1 MSVATRLNFT
11 PRALRPPAREMPSVG
26 VEHAPPP
33 RRPGGLPTWVIVVAC
48 VAAFAVVA
56 VLAMVRIDLEA
67 QFCLAFA
74 TLAVM
79 VVLRRSRFIEHTRL
93 FFLLCSAF
101 LSMRYVCWRTTST
114 LGYNGFADF
123 ILMMMMYGAELY
135 GIVLT
140 LGGLFVNS
148 RALERPGVPLNRS
161 AGPLPTVDV
170 YVPSYNEP
178 PEMLEITLRA
188 ALDMRY
194 DRERVNVYLLDDGGT
209 EQKRTQTDPVKA
221 AAAQE
226 RALTLSLL
234 AARHGAQYLS
244 RERNEHA
251 KAGNINA
258 ALAKTSGELIV
269 IFDAD
274 HVPTA
279 DFLEKTVGHFQRD
292 SELFL
297 LQTPHFFSNPDPL
310 EKNLGMFGKMP
321 PENEMFYSVIQRGLD
336 FWNASFFCGSAA
348 VLRRKC
354 LMEIG
359 GITGTSITEDAETA
373 LVLHARGYRSA
384 YLNEPLIA
392 GLQPETF
399 ASFVVQRVRWAQGMI
414 QLLLFRNPLRMKG
427 LKLAQRICYFSNAF
441 FWFFCYARVVFLL
454 APALYLL
461 FGLQFYNATL
471 PEFFAYGLPQ
481 MAGVILTTDYLFGKY
496 RWTLIS
502 EVYEMLLSLF
512 SLRGVI
518 AVLLNP
524 RAPTFNVTPK
534 GEQSDADQ
542 ISELAGPFYA
552 MYLGVLI
559 SAIVGVWRL
568 IDGDTQRGVIASSVA
583 WSVLNLVLLN
593 ACIGV
598 LYERRQRRV
607 APRVPADIAG
617 TLLLPESANTD
628 AATPVRSFSPAF
640 GCHIVDLSAGGAKL
654 IVPFDAESS
663 IPRGSPAT
671 LDAFDAARGC
681 HSQLPVIVR
690 GVFERGDGTCAVGVE
705 FADRS
710 VEGLSDRVSLV
721 YGDSGRWRSFRDGRN
736 KRIGIRRGLG
746 LVVRLGTVHALAHYR
761 TFFTALLRYVAKR
774 LSQRRR
780 DLRGVVTQAKS

>member
-1 MSVATRLNFT
+1 MAFT
-11 PRALRPPAREMPSVG
+11 
-26 VEHAPPP
+26 
-33 RRPGGLPTWVIVVAC
+33 
-48 VAAFAVVA
+48 VVA
-56 VLAMVRIDLEA
+56 VLAMVRIDLQA
-67 QFCLAFA
+67 QFCLAFM

-79 VVLRRSRFIEHTRL
+79 IVLRRSGLIERTRL

-101 LSMRYVCWRTTST
+101 LSIRYVCWRTTST

-148 RALERPGVPLNRS
+148 RPLKRAGVTLIRT

-178 PEMLEITLRA
+178 AEMLEITLRA

-194 DRERVNVYLLDDGGT
+194 DRDRVNVYLLDDGGT
-209 EQKRTQTDPVKA
+209 EQKRTQADPVKA

-234 AARHGAQYLS
+234 AARHGAHYLS

-258 ALAKTSGELIV
+258 ALEKTSGELIV

-279 DFLEKTVGHFQRD
+279 DFLEKTIGYFQRD

-373 LVLHARGYRSA
+373 LMLHARGYRSA

-414 QLLLFRNPLRMKG
+414 QLLMFRNPLRMKG
-427 LKLAQRICYFSNAF
+427 LKLAQRLCYFSNAF

-481 MAGVILTTDYLFGKY
+481 MVGVILTTDYLFGKY

-502 EVYEMLLSLF
+502 EVYEMLLSMF
-512 SLRGVI
+512 SLRGVV

-552 MYLGVLI
+552 VYLGVLI

-568 IDGDTQRGVIASSVA
+568 IDGDMQRGVIASSVA

-617 TLLLPESANTD
+617 TLLLSNVAD
-628 AATPVRSFSPAF
+628 AEADTPARTFSPAF
-640 GCHIVDLSAGGAKL
+640 DCRIVDLSAGGAKL
-654 IVPFDAESS
+654 IVPLGAQSS
-663 IPRGSPAT
+663 IPRGWTAT
-671 LDAFDAARGC
+671 LDAYNAARGC
-681 HSQLPVIVR
+681 HCRLPVVVR
-690 GVFERGDGTCAVGVE
+690 GVFEPGDGTCAVGVE
-705 FADRS
+705 FSDRS

-721 YGDSGRWRSFRDGRN
+721 YGDSGRWRSFRDQRN

-761 TFFTALLRYVAKR
+761 TFFTALLRYVLNR
-774 LSQRRR
+774 LVSRRHA
-780 DLRGVVTQAKS
+780 LRRVVTSAKS

>member
-1 MSVATRLNFT
+1 MSVTNRLAFA
-11 PRALRPPAREMPSVG
+11 PRVLRSPAQEPPGVG
-26 VEHAPPP
+26 VEHEPP
-33 RRPGGLPTWVIVVAC
+33 RQPTDWRTWAAGC
-48 VAAFAVVA
+48 AWCMAFAVVA
-56 VLAMVRIDLEA
+56 VLAMVRIDLQA
-67 QFCLAFA
+67 QFCLAFM

-79 VVLRRSRFIEHTRL
+79 IVLRRSGLVERTRL

-101 LSMRYVCWRTTST
+101 LSIRYVCWRTTST

-148 RALERPGVPLNRS
+148 RPLKREGVPLIRT

-178 PEMLEITLRA
+178 AEMLEITLRA

-194 DRERVNVYLLDDGGT
+194 DRDRVNVYLLDDGGT
-209 EQKRTQTDPVKA
+209 EQKRTQADPVKA

-234 AARHGAQYLS
+234 AARHGAHYLS

-258 ALAKTSGELIV
+258 ALEKTSGELIV

-279 DFLEKTVGHFQRD
+279 DFLEKTIGYFQRD

-373 LVLHARGYRSA
+373 LMLHARGYRSA

-414 QLLLFRNPLRMKG
+414 QLLMFRNPLRMKG
-427 LKLAQRICYFSNAF
+427 LKLAQRLCYFSNAF

-481 MAGVILTTDYLFGKY
+481 MVGVILTTDYLFGKY

-502 EVYEMLLSLF
+502 EVYEMLLSMF
-512 SLRGVI
+512 SLRGVV

-552 MYLGVLI
+552 VYLGVLI

-568 IDGDTQRGVIASSVA
+568 IDGDMQRGVIASSVA

-617 TLLLPESANTD
+617 TLLLSDVADEQG
-628 AATPVRSFSPAF
+628 ATPARAFSPAF
-640 GCHIVDLSAGGAKL
+640 DCRIVDLSAGGAKL
-654 IVPFDAESS
+654 IVPLGAQSS
-663 IPRGSPAT
+663 IPRGSTAT
-671 LDAFDAARGC
+671 LDAYNAARGC
-681 HSQLPVIVR
+681 HCQLPVVVR
-690 GVFERGDGTCAVGVE
+690 GVFEPGDGTCAVGVE
-705 FADRS
+705 FSDRS

-721 YGDSGRWRSFRDGRN
+721 YGDSGRWRSFRDRRN

-761 TFFTALLRYVAKR
+761 TFFTALLRYVLNR
-774 LSQRRR
+774 LASRRHA
-780 DLRGVVTQAKS
+780 LRRVVTPAKS

>member
-1 MSVATRLNFT
+1 MSVTNRLAFA
-11 PRALRPPAREMPSVG
+11 PRLLRSPAQEPPGVG
-26 VEHAPPP
+26 VEHEPP
-33 RRPGGLPTWVIVVAC
+33 RQPTDWRTWAAGC
-48 VAAFAVVA
+48 AWCMAFAVVA
-56 VLAMVRIDLEA
+56 VLAMVRIDLQA
-67 QFCLAFA
+67 QFCLAFM

-79 VVLRRSRFIEHTRL
+79 IVLRRSGLIERTRL

-101 LSMRYVCWRTTST
+101 LSIRYVCWRTTST

-148 RALERPGVPLNRS
+148 RPLKREGVPLIRT

-178 PEMLEITLRA
+178 AEMLEITLRA

-194 DRERVNVYLLDDGGT
+194 DRDRVNVYLLDDGGT
-209 EQKRTQTDPVKA
+209 EQKRTQADPVKA

-234 AARHGAQYLS
+234 AARHGAHYLS

-258 ALAKTSGELIV
+258 ALEKTSGELIV

-279 DFLEKTVGHFQRD
+279 DFLEKTIGYFQRD

-373 LVLHARGYRSA
+373 LMLHARGYRSA

-414 QLLLFRNPLRMKG
+414 QLLMFRNPLRMKG
-427 LKLAQRICYFSNAF
+427 LKLAQRLCYFSNAF

-481 MAGVILTTDYLFGKY
+481 MVGVILTTDYLFGKY

-502 EVYEMLLSLF
+502 EVYEMLLSMF
-512 SLRGVI
+512 SLRGVV

-552 MYLGVLI
+552 VYLGVLI

-568 IDGDTQRGVIASSVA
+568 IDGDMQRGVIASSVA

-617 TLLLPESANTD
+617 TLLLSNVAD
-628 AATPVRSFSPAF
+628 AEADTPARAFSPAF
-640 GCHIVDLSAGGAKL
+640 DCRIVDLSAGGAKL
-654 IVPFDAESS
+654 IVPLGAQSS
-663 IPRGSPAT
+663 IPRGWTAT
-671 LDAFDAARGC
+671 LDAYNAARGC
-681 HSQLPVIVR
+681 HCQLPVVVR
-690 GVFERGDGTCAVGVE
+690 GVFEPGDGTCAVGVE
-705 FADRS
+705 FSDRS

-721 YGDSGRWRSFRDGRN
+721 YGDSGRWRSFRDQRN

-761 TFFTALLRYVAKR
+761 TFFTALLRYVLNR
-774 LSQRRR
+774 LASRRHA
-780 DLRGVVTQAKS
+780 LRRVVTSAKS

>member
-1 MSVATRLNFT
+1 M
-11 PRALRPPAREMPSVG
+11 
-26 VEHAPPP
+26 
-33 RRPGGLPTWVIVVAC
+33 
-48 VAAFAVVA
+48 AFAVVA
-56 VLAMVRIDLEA
+56 VLAMVRIDLQA
-67 QFCLAFA
+67 QFCLAFM

-79 VVLRRSRFIEHTRL
+79 IVLRRSGLIERTRL

-101 LSMRYVCWRTTST
+101 LSIRYVCWRTTST

-148 RALERPGVPLNRS
+148 RPLKREGVPLIRT

-178 PEMLEITLRA
+178 AEMLEITLRA

-194 DRERVNVYLLDDGGT
+194 DRDRVNVYLLDDGGT
-209 EQKRTQTDPVKA
+209 EQKRTQADPVKA

-234 AARHGAQYLS
+234 AARHGAHYLS

-258 ALAKTSGELIV
+258 ALEKTSGELIV

-279 DFLEKTVGHFQRD
+279 DFLEKTIGYFQRD

-373 LVLHARGYRSA
+373 LMLHARGYRSA

-414 QLLLFRNPLRMKG
+414 QLLMFRNPLRMKG
-427 LKLAQRICYFSNAF
+427 LKLAQRLCYFSNAF

-481 MAGVILTTDYLFGKY
+481 MVGVILTTDYLFGKY

-502 EVYEMLLSLF
+502 EVYEMLLSMF
-512 SLRGVI
+512 SLRGVV

-552 MYLGVLI
+552 VYLGVLI

-568 IDGDTQRGVIASSVA
+568 IDGDMQRGVIASSVA

-617 TLLLPESANTD
+617 TLLLSNVAD
-628 AATPVRSFSPAF
+628 AEADTPARAFSPAF
-640 GCHIVDLSAGGAKL
+640 DCRIVDLSAGGAKL
-654 IVPFDAESS
+654 IVPLGAQSS
-663 IPRGSPAT
+663 IPRGWTAT
-671 LDAFDAARGC
+671 LDAYNAARGC
-681 HSQLPVIVR
+681 HCQLPVVVR
-690 GVFERGDGTCAVGVE
+690 GVFEPGDGTCAVGVE
-705 FADRS
+705 FSDRS

-721 YGDSGRWRSFRDGRN
+721 YGDSGRWRSFRDQRN

-761 TFFTALLRYVAKR
+761 TFFTALLRYVLNR
-774 LSQRRR
+774 LASRRHA
-780 DLRGVVTQAKS
+780 LRRVVTSAKS

>member
-1 MSVATRLNFT
+1 MSVTNRLAFA
-11 PRALRPPAREMPSVG
+11 PRVLRSPAQEPPGVG
-26 VEHAPPP
+26 VEHEPP
-33 RRPGGLPTWVIVVAC
+33 RQPTDWRTW
-48 VAAFAVVA
+48 AAGCAWCMAFTVVA
-56 VLAMVRIDLEA
+56 VLAIVRIDLQA
-67 QFCLAFA
+67 QFCLAFM

-79 VVLRRSRFIEHTRL
+79 IVLRRSGLIERTRL

-101 LSMRYVCWRTTST
+101 LSIRYVCWRTTST

-148 RALERPGVPLNRS
+148 RPLKREGVPLIRT

-178 PEMLEITLRA
+178 AEMLEITLRA

-194 DRERVNVYLLDDGGT
+194 DRDRVNVYLLDDGGT
-209 EQKRTQTDPVKA
+209 EQKRTQADPVKA

-234 AARHGAQYLS
+234 AARHGAHYLS

-258 ALAKTSGELIV
+258 ALEKTSGELIV

-279 DFLEKTVGHFQRD
+279 DFLEKTIGYFQRD

-373 LVLHARGYRSA
+373 LMLHARGYRSA

-414 QLLLFRNPLRMKG
+414 QLLMFRNPLRMKG
-427 LKLAQRICYFSNAF
+427 LKLAQRLCYFSNAF

-481 MAGVILTTDYLFGKY
+481 MVGVILTTDYLFGKY

-502 EVYEMLLSLF
+502 EVYEMLLSMF
-512 SLRGVI
+512 SLRGVV

-552 MYLGVLI
+552 VYLGVLI

-568 IDGDTQRGVIASSVA
+568 IDGDMQRGVIASSVA

-617 TLLLPESANTD
+617 TLLLSNVADAE
-628 AATPVRSFSPAF
+628 AATPARAFSPAF
-640 GCHIVDLSAGGAKL
+640 DCRIVDLSAGGAKL
-654 IVPFDAESS
+654 IVPLGAQSS
-663 IPRGSPAT
+663 IPRGWTAT
-671 LDAFDAARGC
+671 LDAYNAARGC
-681 HSQLPVIVR
+681 HCRLPVVVR
-690 GVFERGDGTCAVGVE
+690 GVFEPGDGTCAVGVE
-705 FADRS
+705 FSDRS

-721 YGDSGRWRSFRDGRN
+721 YGDSGRWRSFRDQRN

-746 LVVRLGTVHALAHYR
+746 LVVRLGTVRALAHYR
-761 TFFTALLRYVAKR
+761 TFFTALLRYVLNR
-774 LSQRRR
+774 LASRRHA
-780 DLRGVVTQAKS
+780 LRRVVTSAKS

>member
-1 MSVATRLNFT
+1 MAFT
-11 PRALRPPAREMPSVG
+11 
-26 VEHAPPP
+26 
-33 RRPGGLPTWVIVVAC
+33 
-48 VAAFAVVA
+48 VVA
-56 VLAMVRIDLEA
+56 VLAIVRIDLQA
-67 QFCLAFA
+67 QFCLAFM

-79 VVLRRSRFIEHTRL
+79 IVLRRSGLIERTRL

-101 LSMRYVCWRTTST
+101 LSIRYVCWRTTST

-148 RALERPGVPLNRS
+148 RPLKREGVPLIRT

-178 PEMLEITLRA
+178 AEMLEITLRA

-194 DRERVNVYLLDDGGT
+194 DRDRVNVYLLDDGGT
-209 EQKRTQTDPVKA
+209 EQKRTQADPVKA

-234 AARHGAQYLS
+234 AARHGAHYLS

-258 ALAKTSGELIV
+258 ALEKTSGELIV

-279 DFLEKTVGHFQRD
+279 DFLEKTIGYFQRD

-373 LVLHARGYRSA
+373 LMLHARGYRSA

-414 QLLLFRNPLRMKG
+414 QLLMFRNPLRMKG
-427 LKLAQRICYFSNAF
+427 LKLAQRLCYFSNAF

-481 MAGVILTTDYLFGKY
+481 MVGVILTTDYLFGKY

-502 EVYEMLLSLF
+502 EVYEMLLSMF
-512 SLRGVI
+512 SLRGVV

-552 MYLGVLI
+552 VYLGVLI

-568 IDGDTQRGVIASSVA
+568 IDGDMQRGVIASSVA

-617 TLLLPESANTD
+617 TLLLSNVADAE
-628 AATPVRSFSPAF
+628 AATPARAFSPAF
-640 GCHIVDLSAGGAKL
+640 DCRIVDLSAGGAKL
-654 IVPFDAESS
+654 IVPLGAQSS
-663 IPRGSPAT
+663 IPRGWTAT
-671 LDAFDAARGC
+671 LDAYNAARGC
-681 HSQLPVIVR
+681 HCRLPVVVR
-690 GVFERGDGTCAVGVE
+690 GVFEPGDGTCAVGVE
-705 FADRS
+705 FSDRS

-721 YGDSGRWRSFRDGRN
+721 YGDSGRWRSFRDQRN

-746 LVVRLGTVHALAHYR
+746 LVVRLGTVRALAHYR
-761 TFFTALLRYVAKR
+761 TFFTALLRYVLNR
-774 LSQRRR
+774 LASRRHA
-780 DLRGVVTQAKS
+780 LRRVVTSAKS